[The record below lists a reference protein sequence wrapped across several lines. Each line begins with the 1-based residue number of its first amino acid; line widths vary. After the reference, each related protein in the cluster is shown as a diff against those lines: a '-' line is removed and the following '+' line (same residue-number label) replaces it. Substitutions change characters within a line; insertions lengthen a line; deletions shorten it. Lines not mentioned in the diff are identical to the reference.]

1 MLKHLFVPSI
11 LCLSLVSTAGLTQ
24 SPTPAPT
31 TAPATATGLDPNE
44 KICQNVAQIGSR
56 LSKKRICATR
66 AEWEERNRLD
76 REAVAQAQKQIG
88 GPCSVASN
96 KNVGAPSC

>member
-1 MLKHLFVPSI
+1 MHVRMTKQILAPSI
-11 LCLSLVSTAGLTQ
+11 LCLSLIATPGLTQ
-24 SPTPAPT
+24 TQPTTPAN
-31 TAPATATGLDPNE
+31 PAGLDPNE
-44 KICQNVAQIGSR
+44 KICENVTAIGSR

-88 GPCSVASN
+88 GPCSVVAN
-96 KNVGAPSC
+96 KNTGGPSC

>member
-1 MLKHLFVPSI
+1 MLKRLFVPSV
-11 LCLSLVSTAGLTQ
+11 LCLSSLATPGFTQAPVS
-24 SPTPAPT
+24 
-31 TAPATATGLDPNE
+31 APAAATSLDPNE
-44 KICQNVAQIGSR
+44 KICENVAQIGSR

-88 GPCSVASN
+88 GPCSTVSN
-96 KNVGAPSC
+96 KNVGGPSC

>member
-1 MLKHLFVPSI
+1 MRKLIFGPS
-11 LCLSLVSTAGLTQ
+11 LLGLSLIATPGFAQTEQ
-24 SPTPAPT
+24 SAPSAT
-31 TAPATATGLDPNE
+31 TSLDPNE
-44 KICQNVAQIGSR
+44 KICQNVTSIGSR

-76 REAVAQAQKQIG
+76 REAVSQAQKQIG
-88 GPCSVASN
+88 GPCTTVSN

>member
-1 MLKHLFVPSI
+1 MLKPILAPSL
-11 LCLSLVSTAGLTQ
+11 LCLSLIATPGFSQTQ
-24 SPTPAPT
+24 PVPN
-31 TAPATATGLDPNE
+31 ATASADPNE
-44 KICQNVAQIGSR
+44 KVCQNVTAIGSR
-56 LSKKRICATR
+56 LAKKRICATR

-88 GPCSVASN
+88 GPCTTVSN